1 MLPKPGREIRRTIPS
16 SCNCH
21 GMSDIS
27 AGQSFAEDKDIRQ
40 DQIRG
45 KAVSG
50 TSESCGN
57 FVEYKEHT
65 VLVAK
70 FARAFQEGD
79 AVHPH
84 TARTLQ
90 QRLDDKTVQAVVV
103 LCKSLFQGTDLSGDV
118 HHMFAFAICVA
129 EKRLLIVP
137 GAGHGMSHILD
148 KEGYEKAVLE
158 FWRDFDRKTSE
169 NQENQNEK

>member
-1 MLPKPGREIRRTIPS
+1 MKALVYFS
-16 SCNCH
+16 VCNCH

-45 KAVSG
+45 KAVSD

-70 FARAFQEGD
+70 FARAFQKETPYILIPPAPCSRGS
-79 AVHPH
+79 
-84 TARTLQ
+84 TINSSGGRG
-90 QRLDDKTVQAVVV
+90 TVQ
-103 LCKSLFQGTDLSGDV
+103 KP
-118 HHMFAFAICVA
+118 
-129 EKRLLIVP
+129 VP
-137 GAGHGMSHILD
+137 GH
-148 KEGYEKAVLE
+148 
-158 FWRDFDRKTSE
+158 
-169 NQENQNEK
+169 